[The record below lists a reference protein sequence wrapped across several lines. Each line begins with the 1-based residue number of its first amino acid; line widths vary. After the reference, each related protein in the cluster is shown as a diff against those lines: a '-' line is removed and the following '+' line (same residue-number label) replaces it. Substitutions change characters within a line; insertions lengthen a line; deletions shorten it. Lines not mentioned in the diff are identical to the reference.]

1 MLNVSK
7 VSAQL
12 CSSLSEVLR
21 DARLKADLSLG
32 EVAALS
38 GLNRQAITF
47 VERGDRKPTTE
58 TLAKLSLAL
67 GLLPSEVW
75 KRAEE
80 KIGVTDKKAASQTQL
95 LKKKTVE
102 KP

>member
-7 VSAQL
+7 ASAQL

-80 KIGVTDKKAASQTQL
+80 KLGQIEKIATMQKPSQKKKAVKQS
-95 LKKKTVE
+95 
-102 KP
+102 